1 MKKDKNS
8 RLQTLRWP
16 YMIILLVFIK
26 MPVLLQGAASQPSSV
41 DRLFRLIYDQ
51 KFTEAESV
59 LRHSED
65 LSDSL
70 YYRLL
75 MLDYQWWKAVADE
88 SNIDFTEFNKVLAGY
103 SVFTEK
109 EGPRKDLHDLIWY
122 TYSLRLAVKQNH
134 YLSILGNMYKIST
147 LMDRFNPESLK
158 PLEREIFNLYRATFD
173 IGRSKLL
180 FFNPKLRS
188 DGIQALESGMESDQY
203 IIQVMSC
210 YSLARIYS
218 EVDKR
223 CDKALPY
230 YQQLCK
236 QFPGNRNFRLE
247 MIRCKKNGA
256 TP

>member
-1 MKKDKNS
+1 M
-8 RLQTLRWP
+8 
-16 YMIILLVFIK
+16 ILLLS
-26 MPVLLQGAASQPSSV
+26 LLLLPAFMHGAGGQPSSV
-41 DRLFRLIYDQ
+41 DRLFCLIYDQ
-51 KFTEAESV
+51 KFAEAEIV
-59 LRHSED
+59 LKHSPD
-65 LSDSL
+65 ITDSL

-88 SNIDFTEFNKVLAGY
+88 DNIDFTEFNKVLSGY
-103 SVFTEK
+103 SVFPEK
-109 EGPRKDLHDLIWY
+109 EGSRKDLFDLIWY

-134 YLSILGNMYKIST
+134 YLTILGNMYKINT
-147 LMDRFNPESLK
+147 LMERFNPDSLN

-180 FFNPKLRS
+180 IFNPRLRT
-188 DGIQALESGMESDQY
+188 DGIQTLESGMKSDQY

-218 EVDKR
+218 EVDRR

-230 YQQLCK
+230 YEQLCK